1 MTSSSARTNRRRFL
15 KQTTFGLL
23 ALWGGGLSTLVR
35 MRQQPNST
43 ILSQLLFFSDQE
55 YAIVQVLARRL
66 IGPDARI
73 GSEAGQTDVAL
84 RADRF
89 LAEAELD
96 VQEQFHQ
103 LLVVFNAPLFT
114 FLFDF
119 RLSSFLAM
127 QPDQQDTYL
136 HDWMTSTLAFRRTAF
151 QALKRLCAS
160 MYYSHSV
167 TWKDIDY
174 TGMFLPGER
183 P

>member
-1 MTSSSARTNRRRFL
+1 MASTSGPTSRRRFL

-23 ALWGGGLSTLVR
+23 ALGGGGVHALLR
-35 MRQQPNST
+35 ARQHLRPGIPSE
-43 ILSQLLFFSDQE
+43 LLFFSAEE
-55 YAIVQVLARRL
+55 YAIVQALGRRL
-66 IGPDARI
+66 IGPDAQI
-73 GSEAGQTDVAL
+73 GPAPGQTDVAL

-89 LAEAELD
+89 LAEAEPD

-127 QPDQQDTYL
+127 PPDGQDTYL
-136 HDWMTSTLAFRRTAF
+136 RDWMTSTLSFRRTAF
-151 QALKRLCAS
+151 QALKHLCAS
-160 MYYSHSV
+160 MYYTDTV
-167 TWKDIDY
+167 TWKEIGY